1 MTGQRSSRGTVALAV
16 GLALLLLP
24 AAAGAQ
30 SSRGSSALESGARFT
45 DALNL
50 LERHGY
56 ASFSNFREEAGGRF
70 SADVVDNGRTVR
82 VLIDPDRGQVTANG
96 TDSTAPQIQ
105 SGSSR

>member
-1 MTGQRSSRGTVALAV
+1 MTGKRTSRGGLAIAV
-16 GLALLLLP
+16 GLALMLLP

-30 SSRGSSALESGARFT
+30 SSRGSAALESGARFT

-56 ASFSNFREEAGGRF
+56 GSFSNFREEAGGKF

-82 VLIDPDRGQVTANG
+82 VLIDLERGQVVGAG
-96 TDSTAPQIQ
+96 ADPASPQIQ
-105 SGSSR
+105 SGASR